1 MPVMVCTISGSGIRK
16 PRHTRPIMTD
26 IGRYQ
31 YMNQERRFYLFVS
44 PHAKE
49 PALARLGAPGRF
61 RYTPS
66 DIRLLITRL
75 TACD

>member
-1 MPVMVCTISGSGIRK
+1 
-16 PRHTRPIMTD
+16 
-26 IGRYQ
+26 
-31 YMNQERRFYLFVS
+31 MNQERRFYLFVS

-66 DIRLLITRL
+66 DIRLLITSMRVVKKNIF
-75 TACD
+75 TA